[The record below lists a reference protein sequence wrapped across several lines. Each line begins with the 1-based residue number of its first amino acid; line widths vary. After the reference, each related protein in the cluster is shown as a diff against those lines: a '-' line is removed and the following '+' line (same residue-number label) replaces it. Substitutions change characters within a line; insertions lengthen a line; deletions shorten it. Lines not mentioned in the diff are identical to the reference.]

1 MKAPT
6 AEVIRLVTGGKEGRL
21 TTPDGEPMPV
31 RVYDRQPDVLT
42 LVLLLD
48 DGRQLESAPPE
59 PLSLEYVSPRG
70 LVRFQGRAVLEG
82 RDLVSF
88 QVASQPEVLQRRD
101 FVRIGAVQ
109 PVVLA
114 ARDGHTPV
122 QTHALDISG
131 GGMLL
136 SGPTWLELDSLV
148 RFSLHLDAG
157 DPPVEGMAKVVRAG
171 DESRRALVFEQISAA
186 DRQRL
191 IHFVFERQRAA
202 LAKGRLG

>member
-1 MKAPT
+1 
-6 AEVIRLVTGGKEGRL
+6 
-21 TTPDGEPMPV
+21 MPV
-31 RVYDRQPDVLT
+31 RVYDHQPDVLT
-42 LVLLLD
+42 LVLMLD
-48 DGRQLESAPPE
+48 DGPQLESAPPE
-59 PLSLEYVSPRG
+59 PVSLEYVSPRG

-101 FVRIGAVQ
+101 FVRVDAVQ

-114 ARDGHTPV
+114 AADGHASV

-136 SGPTWLELDSLV
+136 TGPTWLELDSLL
-148 RFSLHLDAG
+148 RFSLHLEAG
-157 DPPVEGMAKVVRAG
+157 DAPVEGMAKVVRAG
-171 DESRRALVFEQISAA
+171 ADGRRALVFEQISAA

-191 IHFVFERQRAA
+191 IHFVFERQRTA
-202 LAKGRLG
+202 LAKGRIG